1 MKKILLILAIAVCF
15 TACRSGRSSGVK
27 TSQKAG
33 YTFSDYDLARKAPD
47 HLRTLEQKTMLI
59 QLIKIVADHMV
70 VEQNQLVFKMSEE
83 AFVRK
88 GMPKELYAEIQ
99 QNMET
104 NNKYLATMEPSEI
117 DLDEMLKNFKASM
130 NKLSSSAN

>member
-1 MKKILLILAIAVCF
+1 
-15 TACRSGRSSGVK
+15 
-27 TSQKAG
+27 
-33 YTFSDYDLARKAPD
+33 
-47 HLRTLEQKTMLI
+47 MLI